1 VDTALSI
8 ALVEDHA
15 ALRRVTAEVL
25 RQEGHSVLELAC
37 AEDLEDE
44 FGAQP
49 ADLFIIDLNLPGE
62 DGLSLARRLRAVH
75 PGLGILMLTA
85 RDQAEDM
92 VAGFVTGAD
101 LYLVKPVDAQTLLA
115 AIGALAR
122 RLKPSSGAE
131 VLLLESLGLHL
142 RGARG
147 ETHLSSGEVRVLTG
161 LARAPGQRLAL
172 FQVAEL
178 MGQSVDGFNK
188 ASLEV
193 RMARLRKKLIEVG
206 APAGCLKALR
216 NEGYQ
221 LCVSVH
227 IR

>member
-1 VDTALSI
+1 
-8 ALVEDHA
+8 
-15 ALRRVTAEVL
+15 
-25 RQEGHSVLELAC
+25 
-37 AEDLEDE
+37 
-44 FGAQP
+44 
-49 ADLFIIDLNLPGE
+49 
-62 DGLSLARRLRAVH
+62 
-75 PGLGILMLTA
+75 MLTA

-101 LYLVKPVDAQTLLA
+101 LYLVKPVDTQVLLA
-115 AIGALAR
+115 AIGALSR
-122 RLKPSSGAE
+122 RFRSSSGE
-131 VLLLESLGLHL
+131 DVLRLESLSLHL
-142 RGARG
+142 RGVQG
-147 ETHLSSGEVRVLTG
+147 ESHLSSGEARVLTG

-178 MGQSVDGFNK
+178 MGQSVEGFNK

-221 LCVSVH
+221 LCLSIH